1 MEELREKIIEG
12 AQALFI
18 QYGIRSVSMDDVA
31 RALSMSKKTLYQ
43 HFSNKNELVTD
54 AVENYMK
61 GEMQEFAD
69 IQDHS
74 SNSIEELYNLSK
86 CMREHVFKIN
96 PSMLYDLQKYHADA
110 WEIFQQFKNR
120 FLRGQIMD
128 NINKGVQEGY
138 YRPEIDPRVIAVL
151 RLETVQMA
159 FNDQIFPRME
169 FNFLEVQMQ
178 LFDHFVHGILS
189 DKGTQSGYLFRLVLA
204 HVSMHNCATALTHC
218 F

>member
-1 MEELREKIIEG
+1 
-12 AQALFI
+12 
-18 QYGIRSVSMDDVA
+18 
-31 RALSMSKKTLYQ
+31 
-43 HFSNKNELVTD
+43 
-54 AVENYMK
+54 
-61 GEMQEFAD
+61 
-69 IQDHS
+69 
-74 SNSIEELYNLSK
+74 
-86 CMREHVFKIN
+86 MREHVFKIN

-189 DKGTQSGYLFRLVLA
+189 DKGKQLYTQYQLKEANS
-204 HVSMHNCATALTHC
+204 
-218 F
+218 

>member
-69 IQDHS
+69 ILDHS

-189 DKGTQSGYLFRLVLA
+189 DKGKQLYTQYQLKEANS
-204 HVSMHNCATALTHC
+204 
-218 F
+218 

>member
-189 DKGTQSGYLFRLVLA
+189 DKGKQLYTQYQLKEANS
-204 HVSMHNCATALTHC
+204 
-218 F
+218 